1 MKNPLKTKLKNR
13 ELTIGS
19 WITLGNSSIAEI
31 MAQAGFEWL
40 TIDMEH
46 SVIALDIAQQLIQ
59 VIEGYGVVPL
69 VRVGENNPNLIK
81 RVMDAGAYGVIV
93 PMVNTREDAEAAV
106 KAVKYPP
113 IGTRGVGLA
122 RAQGYGFEFDDY
134 AATINEQAV
143 VIAQIEHINAVE
155 NLEAILSVGGIDG
168 CIIGPYDLSGSLGMP
183 GNFDHPEVLAAL
195 RRVEKICKQKKVAL
209 GMHVIQ
215 PDYRLVVEQVS
226 KGYTFLAF
234 SLDILFLGTICRE
247 QLKAVYESICI
258 GGENKTTRL
267 TQDQKTENRD
277 SVL

>member
-1 MKNPLKTKLKNR
+1 MMKNPLKIKLRNN
-13 ELTIGS
+13 ELIIGS
-19 WITLGNSSIAEI
+19 WITLGNPSVAEI

-46 SVIALDIAQQLIQ
+46 SVITLDIAQQLIQ

-93 PMVNTREDAEAAV
+93 PMVNTKEDAEAAV

-122 RAQGYGFEFDDY
+122 RAQGYGFNFDEY
-134 AATINEQAV
+134 AATINEESV
-143 VIAQIEHINAVE
+143 VIVQIEHIDAVD
-155 NLEAILSVGGIDG
+155 NLNSILSVEGIDG
-168 CIIGPYDLSGSLGMP
+168 CIIGPYDLSGSLGIP
-183 GNFDHPEVLAAL
+183 GNFNHPKVETAL
-195 RRVEKICKQKKVAL
+195 KTVEEICKEKKVAL
-209 GMHVIQ
+209 GMHIIQ
-215 PDYRLVVEQVS
+215 PDYNLVVEQVS

-247 QLKAVYESICI
+247 QLKAVYKSI
-258 GGENKTTRL
+258 GDNP
-267 TQDQKTENRD
+267 
-277 SVL
+277 